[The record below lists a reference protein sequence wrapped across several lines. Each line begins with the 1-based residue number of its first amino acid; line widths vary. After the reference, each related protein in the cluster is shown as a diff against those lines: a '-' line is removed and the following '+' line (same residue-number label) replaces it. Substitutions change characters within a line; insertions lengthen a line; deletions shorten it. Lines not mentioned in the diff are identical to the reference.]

1 MLVYQRV
8 LHLLS
13 FQNETSRSAC
23 FHRAAE
29 EGWKLSSGS
38 KKERQ
43 DNNGHVGKKTH
54 VFLVN
59 HILHIKK
66 KCITCVC
73 VSNCMYVLD

>member
-1 MLVYQRV
+1 MVIFHSYVSLPEGTAFVEF
-8 LHLLS
+8 S
-13 FQNETSRSAC
+13 E

-54 VFLVN
+54 FFLVN

-73 VSNCMYVLD
+73 VCQTVCMF